1 MRRAYPGVTM
11 KNRRAFRPSAALLA
25 LTLLGGAALGA
36 AADRQEE
43 QKKPSLSLK
52 ATPPISFSPA
62 KVRVAADVRG
72 GADDYQDFYC
82 PTIEWD
88 WGDGTI
94 SENTEDC
101 DPYEAGKST
110 IRRRFS
116 AEHIYRMSGNYK
128 VMFKLKRKDKVLAA
142 TSVSVQVRP
151 GLREQTGI
159 SPQDR

>member
-1 MRRAYPGVTM
+1 M
-11 KNRRAFRPSAALLA
+11 KNRRAFWPPVALLCAVA
-25 LTLLGGAALGA
+25 LLSGRAGAV
-36 AADRQEE
+36 AADRQDE

-72 GADDYQDFYC
+72 GPDDYQDFYC

-128 VMFKLKRKDKVLAA
+128 VIFKLKRKDKVLAA
-142 TSVSVQVRP
+142 TSVTVQVRP
-151 GLREQTGI
+151 GLREQTGD
-159 SPQDR
+159 SPEQW